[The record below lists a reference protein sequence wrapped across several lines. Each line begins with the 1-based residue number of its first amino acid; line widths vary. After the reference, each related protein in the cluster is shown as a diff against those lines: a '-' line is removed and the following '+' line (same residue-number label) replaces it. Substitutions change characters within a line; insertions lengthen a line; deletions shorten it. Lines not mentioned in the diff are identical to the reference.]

1 MQAAKIRITSLQQNN
16 SIAAYQAMTKVLLNL
31 LEMLKRLNL

>member
-16 SIAAYQAMTKVLLNL
+16 SIATYQAMTKVLLNL